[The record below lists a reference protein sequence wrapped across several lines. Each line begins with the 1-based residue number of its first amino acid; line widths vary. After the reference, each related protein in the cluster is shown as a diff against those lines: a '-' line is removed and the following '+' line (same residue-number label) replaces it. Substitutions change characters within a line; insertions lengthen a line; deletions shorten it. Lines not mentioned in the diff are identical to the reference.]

1 MIPMQHPFALT
12 TTREATCTH
21 VNIRDE
27 NHGDEKVLAV
37 DLAFWME
44 GSNDLLD
51 LFHPELRSAI
61 YCNKAADQG
70 QVELD
75 EKLAVLPNLRAP
87 GFPERLRFGGDDK
100 HGGYRMVC
108 DFGLGDAAANVD
120 LTECVVAKKWYEPK
134 EGGTVRIG
142 WRVSYAGEAL
152 QDVMTRGKLAGLK
165 GQKAFIE
172 LHAPAVLQ
180 VITGGKGKK
189 PVKTTVSDGNTGEVL
204 MELGGDDARDAGDI
218 FAEQHGEPAAVG
230 A

>member
-1 MIPMQHPFALT
+1 MQHPFALT
-12 TTREATCTH
+12 NTTEASCSH

-44 GSNDLLD
+44 GSNDLLE
-51 LFHPELRSAI
+51 LFHPELRRAI
-61 YCNKAADQG
+61 YCNKAADAG

-75 EKLAVLPNLRAP
+75 EKLAVLPNLRIP
-87 GFPERLRFGGDDK
+87 GQPEKLRFGGDEK
-100 HGGYRMVC
+100 HGGYRLIC
-108 DFGLGDAAANVD
+108 DYGLGDASANID

-165 GQKAFIE
+165 GQKAFVQ

-180 VITGGKGKK
+180 VIKGGKGSK
-189 PVKTTVSDGNTGEVL
+189 PAKVSAAAGDE
-204 MELGGDDARDAGDI
+204 GGDLLDEDREDEQDTPEAALARAAG
-218 FAEQHGEPAAVG
+218 G
-230 A
+230 

>member
-1 MIPMQHPFALT
+1 MQHAFALPST
-12 TTREATCTH
+12 VECSCSH
-21 VNIRDE
+21 VNIREE
-27 NHGDEKVLAV
+27 NHGEDKVLAV

-44 GSNDLLD
+44 GSNDLLE
-51 LFHPELRSAI
+51 LFHPDLRRAL
-61 YCNKAADQG
+61 YCNKAADAG

-75 EKLAVLPNLRAP
+75 EQLAVLPNLRIP
-87 GFPERLRFGGDDK
+87 GLPEKMHWGGDAK
-100 HGGYRMVC
+100 HGGYRLVC
-108 DFGLGDAAANVD
+108 DYGLGDEQANID
-120 LTECVVAKKWYEPK
+120 LTDCVVAKKWVEPK

-165 GQKAFIE
+165 GQLAFIQ

-189 PVKTTVSDGNTGEVL
+189 PVKTSITDPDDEQPDAGEG
-204 MELGGDDARDAGDI
+204 EDGDDERDAGDI
-218 FAEQHGEPAAVG
+218 FAEHHGGEAAT

>member
-1 MIPMQHPFALT
+1 MQHPFAMPE
-12 TTREATCTH
+12 TREVTCAH

-37 DLAFWME
+37 DLQFWME
-44 GSNDLLD
+44 GSNDLLE
-51 LFHPELRSAI
+51 LFHPDLRRAI
-61 YCNKAADQG
+61 YCNKAADAG

-75 EKLAVLPNLRAP
+75 EKLAVLPNLRIP
-87 GFPERLRFGGDDK
+87 GQPEKLRFGGDEK

-108 DFGLGDAAANVD
+108 DYGLGDETANID

-165 GQKAFIE
+165 GQKAFVQ

-180 VITGGKGKK
+180 VIKGGKGSK
-189 PVKTTVSDGNTGEVL
+189 PAKVSPAA
-204 MELGGDDARDAGDI
+204 GGDDVGGDLLDEERDDDQDTPEAALARAAG
-218 FAEQHGEPAAVG
+218 G
-230 A
+230 